1 MNKPD
6 PIIIIKDDMD
16 GQEVR
21 VEIFQKLGYANKVI
35 YFSDGNKTVDFWTT
49 PT

>member
-1 MNKPD
+1 MNKPG
-6 PIIIIKDDMD
+6 PNIIIEDDMD

-21 VEIFQKLGYANKVI
+21 VEIFQKLGYTNKVT
-35 YFSDGNKTVDFWTT
+35 YFSDGNKTVDFWTI